1 MCRKTVILVM
11 FFKRKK
17 SSNHKIPSPS
27 EKKKAETIGITR
39 EEEQILTFQFGLT
52 QNYRSLLL
60 LKSVESAFGSIVYL
74 KAE

>member
-27 EKKKAETIGITR
+27 EKKKSR
-39 EEEQILTFQFGLT
+39 D
-52 QNYRSLLL
+52 YRYN
-60 LKSVESAFGSIVYL
+60 KGRGADTDFSVWPDTKLQVTAVA
-74 KAE
+74 KKC